1 MIEVQFSIPL
11 DYWSKNNL
19 CFKLSSEAKHA
30 FAQSVRN
37 APIVQYI
44 STASN
49 ACGFEERVIGF
60 ISDTKNYDGE
70 SLDCVGKLWVD
81 IEPETQILERDED
94 GTISN
99 FILSGISIVPHIVKT
114 IEAGAPLHSRCSGG
128 IIRVQFN

>member
-1 MIEVQFSIPL
+1 MIEVQFLIPL

-44 STASN
+44 SIASN
-49 ACGFEERVIGF
+49 PCGFEEGVVGF

-81 IEPETQILERDED
+81 IEPEAQILERDNN
-94 GTISN
+94 GSITN
-99 FILSGISIVPHIVKT
+99 FILNSISIVPHRGKT
-114 IEAGAPLHSRCSGG
+114 IDDAASPSQPL
-128 IIRVQFN
+128 